1 MPEQDADVFEIL
13 IGQMAQRRDIDP
25 ILRKA
30 LRVLGHAERFEPVR
44 DLLHRSAA
52 SGGIILA

>member
-13 IGQMAQRRDIDP
+13 IGQMAQRRDIDA

-44 DLLHRSAA
+44 DLLDRSPA